1 MCDEAESRS
10 FNVNE
15 RNLSSPHGRHSQWLP
30 SPLVKK
36 VTVMLFRITMS
47 AVAVFAIA
55 SASISAAE
63 SGESVAYRAKE
74 WKSLHVENEAD
85 TQRTIDMLKKLG
97 CETKVDQHSGHT
109 DVSFRSPE
117 WKEVTLDSHEN
128 ADRWEQWLTRNGFQT
143 LHGHDHVSNRDAI
156 VVQYGQTEWQSQHF
170 EDERQAAEFMA
181 MCKGL
186 GCEVRKD
193 AHAGHI
199 DVTYRCPSRRSLTCV
214 DHEEAHSLQAWLEKK
229 GFQTEHAH

>member
-1 MCDEAESRS
+1 
-10 FNVNE
+10 
-15 RNLSSPHGRHSQWLP
+15 
-30 SPLVKK
+30 
-36 VTVMLFRITMS
+36 MLYRITMS
-47 AVAVFAIA
+47 AFAILSIVCA
-55 SASISAAE
+55 SVSAAE

-85 TQRTIDMLKKLG
+85 VQRTIDMLKKLG
-97 CETKVDQHSGHT
+97 CETRLDQHNGHS
-109 DVSFRSPE
+109 DVTFRSPE

-128 ADRWEQWLTRNGFQT
+128 ADQWEQWLTRNGFQT

-156 VVQYGQTEWQSQHF
+156 VVQYGQTEWQAQHF

-193 AHAGHI
+193 AHSGHI
-199 DVTYRCPSRRSLTCV
+199 DVTYRCTSRRILTCV
-214 DHEEAHSLQAWLEKK
+214 DHEDAHSLQAWLEKK
-229 GFQTEHAH
+229 GFETEHVH

>member
-1 MCDEAESRS
+1 
-10 FNVNE
+10 
-15 RNLSSPHGRHSQWLP
+15 
-30 SPLVKK
+30 
-36 VTVMLFRITMS
+36 MS
-47 AVAVFAIA
+47 AFAILSIVCA
-55 SASISAAE
+55 SVSAAE

-85 TQRTIDMLKKLG
+85 VQRTIDMLKKLG
-97 CETKVDQHSGHT
+97 CETRLDQHNGHS
-109 DVSFRSPE
+109 DVTFRSPE

-128 ADRWEQWLTRNGFQT
+128 ADQWEQWLTRNGFQT

-156 VVQYGQTEWQSQHF
+156 VVQYGQTEWQAQHF

-193 AHAGHI
+193 AHSGHI
-199 DVTYRCPSRRSLTCV
+199 DVTYRCTSRRILTCV
-214 DHEEAHSLQAWLEKK
+214 DHEDAHSLQAWLEKK
-229 GFQTEHAH
+229 GFQTEHVH

>member
-1 MCDEAESRS
+1 
-10 FNVNE
+10 
-15 RNLSSPHGRHSQWLP
+15 
-30 SPLVKK
+30 
-36 VTVMLFRITMS
+36 MLYRITMS
-47 AVAVFAIA
+47 AFAILSIVCA
-55 SASISAAE
+55 SVSAAE

-85 TQRTIDMLKKLG
+85 VQRTIDMLKKLG
-97 CETKVDQHSGHT
+97 CETRLDQHNGHS
-109 DVSFRSPE
+109 DVTFRSPE

-128 ADRWEQWLTRNGFQT
+128 ADQWEQWLTRNGFQT

-156 VVQYGQTEWQSQHF
+156 VVQYGQTEWQAQHF

-193 AHAGHI
+193 AHSGHI
-199 DVTYRCPSRRSLTCV
+199 DVTYRCTSRRILTCV
-214 DHEEAHSLQAWLEKK
+214 DHEDAHSLQAWLEKK
-229 GFQTEHAH
+229 GFQTEHVH